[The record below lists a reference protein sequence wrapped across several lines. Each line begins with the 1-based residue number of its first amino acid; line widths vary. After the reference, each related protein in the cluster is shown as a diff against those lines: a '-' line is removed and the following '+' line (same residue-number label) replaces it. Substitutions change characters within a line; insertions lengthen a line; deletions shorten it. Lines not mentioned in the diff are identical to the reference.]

1 MSNLEISM
9 KRKSGRRFGVAA
21 LIAVLVTALAVAASA
36 AGAAP
41 TGSAHSV
48 ATSRSRVIAFVKP
61 RSVTR
66 AALPAGAIKHIFV
79 IELENTS
86 ENVLYGDSDAD
97 SYLEDV
103 LEKQG
108 VFLPNVYA
116 SGHDSLDNYIASV
129 SGQAPA
135 PSTVNDC
142 TTESTTGGVE
152 SATGTFGAAAGDPFD
167 PVLPGTL
174 DANQEK
180 FPGQVDATTGCVYP
194 SSVETL
200 ANQID
205 SKYGAD
211 ADGSNGAG
219 GELAAWRDYE
229 QGMGAIPARDFAS
242 TSPVDQYST
251 TSAEGLDCANPGLG
265 NPNDTNSGVAAGS
278 TSFPL
283 ASGVTT
289 NPSDEYAVRH
299 DPFQWFSS
307 IISNTAECDANVVP
321 LGTVTNQA
329 QSTSENNDSVLDGTT
344 LPETYTGNLWEN
356 LQSVS
361 TTPAFGWITP
371 DLCSDGHGPCVGAD
385 TDGQVGA
392 APLTA
397 INSFLESYVPLIE
410 ASPAYKQG
418 HTLIVITTDEGEVP
432 TGGTEQDASAG
443 TGAASDEIDG
453 VTIPAGPSDATP
465 GYPPTGAQGTYTP
478 SGVSPATAPGG
489 GKIGTLIIGPKAYI
503 KAGSVDTTGQYDQ
516 YSMLRSY
523 EDLLGITTGGTD
535 GFGHLGYAAL
545 PGLKSF
551 GPDVFNAYQTSSK
564 TAVKVSGTKTVGHK
578 LTITA
583 TVSGGSAVTGTV
595 TFKVGSTTKKVTL
608 KSDKASFSYTLKKSG
623 SLKITA
629 SYSGD
634 QTLKSSTAR
643 VSEKIAK
650 KKTVK
655 KKTAKK

>member
-1 MSNLEISM
+1 M
-9 KRKSGRRFGVAA
+9 KRKSGRRFGMAVLLAA
-21 LIAVLVTALAVAASA
+21 LIAPLAVVVSATGASA
-36 AGAAP
+36 ASSTHTANAARP
-41 TGSAHSV
+41 
-48 ATSRSRVIAFVKP
+48 RVIPFDKP
-61 RSVTR
+61 QSVTR
-66 AALPAGAIKHIFV
+66 AALPAGAIQHIFV

-86 ENVLYGDSDAD
+86 ENVLYGDSDAN

-135 PSTVNDC
+135 PSTANDC
-142 TTESTTGGVE
+142 TAEDTSGGVE
-152 SATGTFGAAAGDPFD
+152 SASGTFGSAAGDPFD

-174 DANQEK
+174 DANQEAY
-180 FPGQVDATTGCVYP
+180 PGQVDATTGCVYP
-194 SSVETL
+194 SSVQTL

-205 SKYGAD
+205 TAYGATH
-211 ADGSNGAG
+211 DGGQ
-219 GELAAWRDYE
+219 LAAWRDYE
-229 QGMGAIPARDFAS
+229 QGMGAITARDFGS
-242 TSPVDQYST
+242 TAPVDQYST

-265 NPNDTNSGVAAGS
+265 NDNDTNGGVAAGS
-278 TSFPL
+278 LSFAL
-283 ASGVTT
+283 NSGVTS
-289 NPSDEYAVRH
+289 NPADEYAVRH

-307 IISNTAECDANVVP
+307 VIGNTAECDANVVP

-356 LQSVS
+356 LQNVS

-371 DLCSDGHGPCVGAD
+371 DLCNDGHGPCLGAD
-385 TDGQVGA
+385 TDGAVGA
-392 APLTA
+392 PPLTA
-397 INSFLESYVPLIE
+397 INSFLQSYVPLIE
-410 ASPAYKQG
+410 ASPAYKAG

-443 TGAASDEIDG
+443 TGADDNQIDG
-453 VTIPAGPSDATP
+453 VTIPTGPSDATP
-465 GYPPTGAQGTYTP
+465 GYPPTANKGGYTASGTD
-478 SGVSPATAPGG
+478 PATAPGG
-489 GKIGTLIIGPKAYI
+489 GKIGTLIIGPSAYI
-503 KAGSVDTTGQYDQ
+503 RPGSVDATGEYDQ
-516 YSMLRSY
+516 YSLLRSY

-545 PGLKSF
+545 PGLKPF
-551 GPDVFNAYQTSSK
+551 GSDVFNAYKTSSK
-564 TAVKVSGTKTVGHK
+564 TALKVSGTKKAGHK

-583 TVSGGSAVTGTV
+583 TVSGASAVTGSV
-595 TFKVGSTTKKVTL
+595 TFKVGSTTKKVRITHG
-608 KSDKASFSYTLKKSG
+608 KASLSYTPKKTG

-634 QTLKSSTAR
+634 ATLKSSTAKA
-643 VSEKIAK
+643 SEKITK
-650 KKTVK
+650 K
-655 KKTAKK
+655 

>member
-1 MSNLEISM
+1 MSM
-9 KRKSGRRFGVAA
+9 KRKSGRRSGVAA
-21 LIAVLVTALAVAASA
+21 LLAALVAALAVAASA
-36 AGAAP
+36 TASPRA
-41 TGSAHSV
+41 V
-48 ATSRSRVIAFVKP
+48 AFVKP
-61 RSVTR
+61 NSVTR
-66 AALPAGAIKHIFV
+66 AALPAGAIQHIFV

-86 ENVLYGDSDAD
+86 ENVLYGNADAN
-97 SYLEDV
+97 SYLEEV

-108 VFLPNVYA
+108 VFIPNVYA

-135 PSTVNDC
+135 PSTSNDC

-152 SATGTFGAAAGDPFD
+152 SPTGTFGPAAGDPFD

-174 DANQEK
+174 DANQAQ

-200 ANQID
+200 ANQLD
-205 SKYGAD
+205 TKYGAA

-229 QGMGAIPARDFAS
+229 QDMGAIPARDFGA
-242 TSPVDQYST
+242 TSPADQYST
-251 TSAEGLDCANPGLG
+251 TSAEGLDCSNPGLG
-265 NPNDTNSGVAAGS
+265 NDNDTNGGVAAGS
-278 TSFPL
+278 TSFAL
-283 ASGVTT
+283 APGVTT

-307 IISNTAECDANVVP
+307 VIGNTSECDANIVP

-329 QSTSENNDSVLDGTT
+329 QSTSQNNDSVLDGTT

-356 LQSVS
+356 LQSAS

-371 DLCSDGHGPCVGAD
+371 DLCSDGHGPCLGAD

-392 APLTA
+392 PPLTA
-397 INSFLESYVPLIE
+397 INSFLQSYVPLIE

-443 TGAASDEIDG
+443 TGVGGNEIDG

-465 GYPPTGAQGTYTP
+465 GYPPTGAQGSYTP
-478 SGVSPATAPGG
+478 SGTSPATAPGG
-489 GKIGTLIIGPKAYI
+489 GKIGTLVIGPSAYI
-503 KAGSVDTTGQYDQ
+503 KRGSVDSTGEYDQ
-516 YSMLRSY
+516 YSLLRSY
-523 EDLLGITTGGTD
+523 EDLLGITSGGTD

-545 PGLKSF
+545 PGLKPF
-551 GPDVFNAYQTSSK
+551 GSDVFNAYHKSSK
-564 TAVKVSGTKTVGHK
+564 TVVKVSGTKKVGHT

-608 KSDKASFSYTLKKSG
+608 KNGKASFSYKLKKSG

-634 QTLKSSTAR
+634 ATLKSSTASA
-643 VSEKIAK
+643 SEKIAK
-650 KKTVK
+650 
-655 KKTAKK
+655 